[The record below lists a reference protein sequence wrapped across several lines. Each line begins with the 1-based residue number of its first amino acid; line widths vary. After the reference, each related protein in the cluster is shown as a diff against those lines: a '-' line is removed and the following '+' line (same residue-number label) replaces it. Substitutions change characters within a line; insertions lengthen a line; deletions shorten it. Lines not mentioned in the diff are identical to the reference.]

1 MRRFLTGFF
10 KVFGTL
16 LLIGIL
22 TGTMLA
28 GLFFHYIKTD
38 IWESEEVRID
48 LSRMPVNLSS
58 KLYYFDKDTGAYK
71 EWVTLV
77 NNENRI
83 WTGMEDIPVD
93 FQHAFV
99 AIEDQR
105 FYTHH
110 GVDWK
115 RTIAAALNMFTGNR
129 IFGGSTIT
137 QQLIKNLTEDNE
149 VTIRRKVVEICRALK
164 LEQRYS
170 KAEILEWYMNIIYFG
185 RGQYGIASAA
195 KYYFGK
201 EVADLSLSEMCSIA
215 GITNNPSRYDPYAF
229 PQNNKDRRDLIL
241 GKMLELGYID
251 EEQWSQAKAEE
262 LTFLPR
268 ANASA
273 VKSEVYPYYVDAV
286 IEDVLDYFQSAYGVS
301 EAQASSMLYYGG
313 YHIYTCVDM
322 EIQKK
327 MDSVYQDL
335 DKIPKSR
342 DGKQLQSSMVVMDP
356 YTGDIV
362 GIEGGVG
369 EKTVARGLNWACSSL
384 GRRPPGSSI
393 KPIAVYGPAL
403 DGGLITPDTV
413 FLDAPDIQLKGTD
426 WFPKNDDWKNR
437 GPVTIR
443 TGITSSL
450 NTIAAQVMDELT
462 PKRSYA
468 FLTETL
474 HMRLEE
480 SDQDYAPLATGQLT
494 VGTTAREMASAYT
507 LFPNQGVYTQGR
519 TFSKIFSNDWTPLY
533 DNQPISN
540 YAISEKAAYWMTD
553 MLEDAVAYGT
563 GSGARL
569 SGMHCAGKT
578 GTTSDSKDR
587 WFVGYTPYYVG
598 AVWCGYETPKKVSVS
613 GNPSAKL
620 WKSVMELIHEDL
632 EDIPFPVPEDTYL
645 GSIPGYPTDTADNSG
660 SSPQDGPQ
668 DGSTGLPVQDIP
680 PTDYEPPSD
689 GYEGIPETP
698 PEWWFQTPQSPGDN
712 VWDYPLWMPGLP
724 FEF

>member
-28 GLFFHYIKTD
+28 DLFFHYIKTD

-58 KLYYFDKDTGAYK
+58 KLYYLDKDTGEYK

-77 NNENRI
+77 NNENRVWVSI
-83 WTGMEDIPVD
+83 EDIPVD

-115 RTIAAALNMFTGNR
+115 RTIAAALNIFTGNR

-149 VTIRRKVVEICRALK
+149 VTIRRKIVEICRALK
-164 LEQRYS
+164 LEQRYD
-170 KAEILEWYMNIIYFG
+170 KEEILEWYMNIIYFG

-201 EVADLSLSEMCSIA
+201 DVSDLSLSEMCSIA
-215 GITNNPSRYDPYAF
+215 GITNNPSRYDPYVF
-229 PQNNKDRRDLIL
+229 PQNNEDRRDLIL
-241 GKMLELGYID
+241 DKMLELEYID
-251 EEQWSQAKAEE
+251 EEQLAQAKAEE
-262 LTFLPR
+262 FTFLSR
-268 ANASA
+268 DSASA
-273 VKSEVYPYYVDAV
+273 AKAEVYPYYVDTV

-301 EAQASSMLYYGG
+301 EAQATSMLYYGG

-335 DKIPKSR
+335 DKIPKTK

-437 GPVTIR
+437 GPITIR
-443 TGITSSL
+443 SGIISSL
-450 NTIAAQVMDELT
+450 NTVAAQVIDILS
-462 PKRSYA
+462 PARSYI
-468 FLTETL
+468 FLTNTL
-474 HMRLEE
+474 HMSLEE
-480 SDQDYAPLATGQLT
+480 SDQDYAPLAAGQLT

-507 LFPNQGVYTQGR
+507 IFPNQGTYTQGR
-519 TFSKIFSNDWTPLY
+519 TFSKIFKNDWTLLY
-533 DNQPISN
+533 DNQPVSN
-540 YAISEKAAYWMTD
+540 YAISEKSAYWMTD

-569 SGMHCAGKT
+569 NGMHCAGKT
-578 GTTSDSKDR
+578 GTTSDNKDR

-598 AVWCGYETPKKVSVS
+598 AVWCGYETPKKISVS

-632 EDIPFPVPEDTYL
+632 EDTPFPVPDDTYL
-645 GSIPGYPTDTADNSG
+645 ESVPGYSENTPEDDDTNTPDSSTDAAQET
-660 SSPQDGPQ
+660 QD
-668 DGSTGLPVQDIP
+668 TP
-680 PTDYEPPSD
+680 PADYEPPPEN
-689 GYEGIPETP
+689 YETVPESP
-698 PEWWFQTPQSPGDN
+698 PEWWFQTPQMPNDSI
-712 VWDYPLWMPGLP
+712 WDYPIWFSGTPYR
-724 FEF
+724 F